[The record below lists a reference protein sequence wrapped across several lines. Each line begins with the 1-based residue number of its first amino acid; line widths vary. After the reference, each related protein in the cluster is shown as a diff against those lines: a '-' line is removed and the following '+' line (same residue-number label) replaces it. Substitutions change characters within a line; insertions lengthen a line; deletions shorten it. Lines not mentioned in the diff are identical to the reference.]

1 MRHHPLLVLLAA
13 LSLVGCPKA
22 DEKKAD
28 EKKTDDKAKAGDEK
42 AAKKKAKGDEAADD
56 DDEKPKKKKAK
67 GDEAADD
74 DEKPKKKPVDDGS
87 RDVAGVGKIPAYAKD
102 AAVTDKCTTPVA
114 IATKIKALEKGD
126 DATVTDGSVD
136 LVKLDADLAGSCR
149 ATAPKAL
156 ASALND
162 GGMKHYSKGKME
174 EANRWWRAALTVRPA
189 NAISRYNLACGL
201 AKDGKKDDAIWA
213 LAQLGL
219 QAKDG
224 DESAANYLEKAKS
237 DSDLEG
243 VRNEADFKA
252 AVKMSDGAWVGPRR
266 ETETSKDAVKLLP
279 KDFLT
284 TTHPA
289 TEEKWTYKPALL
301 DLWTWRPDA
310 DHEFI
315 VAQLTDDPAMVGKPK
330 GDMNV
335 AYGAIAVFQRD
346 ASWKL
351 SLVASKKLGEEP
363 PKVAHTK
370 ANTVEAV
377 GQNMC
382 GDNKATLSFAGGK
395 VVMTVKEC
403 GK

>member
-1 MRHHPLLVLLAA
+1 MRHSPLLVLLAA
-13 LSLVGCPKA
+13 LSLVGCPKS
-22 DEKKAD
+22 DDKKA
-28 EKKTDDKAKAGDEK
+28 DDKAKAGEEK
-42 AAKKKAKGDEAADD
+42 GDKNKAKADD
-56 DDEKPKKKKAK
+56 DDGAKPKKKKPKADPSEASDDDKAK
-67 GDEAADD
+67 DAPKKQPADD
-74 DEKPKKKPVDDGS
+74 GT

-102 AAVTDKCTTPVA
+102 ATVTDKCTTPSP
-114 IATKIKALEKGD
+114 IATKIKAYEKGD
-126 DATVTDGSVD
+126 DASITDGTAD
-136 LVKLDADLAGSCR
+136 LAKLDADVAGSCR
-149 ATAPKAL
+149 LTAPKAL

-162 GGMKHYSKGKME
+162 GGMKHYAKGKME
-174 EANRWWRAALTVRPA
+174 EANRWWRAALTIRPA

-201 AKDGKKDDAIWA
+201 AKDGKKDDAVWA
-213 LAQLGL
+213 LQQLGL

-224 DESAANYLEKAKS
+224 DESAANFLEKAKS
-237 DSDLEG
+237 DADLES
-243 VRNEADFKA
+243 VRGEADFKA

-266 ETETSKDAVKLLP
+266 ESETSKEAVKLLP

-310 DHEFI
+310 DHEFL

-330 GDMNV
+330 GDLNV